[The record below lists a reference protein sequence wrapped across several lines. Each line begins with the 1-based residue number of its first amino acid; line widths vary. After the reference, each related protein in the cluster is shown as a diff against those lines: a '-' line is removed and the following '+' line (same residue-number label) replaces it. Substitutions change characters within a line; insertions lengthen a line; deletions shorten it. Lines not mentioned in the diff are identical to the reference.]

1 MTAEIIDTSSRVA
14 AEAVIRKILTEAD
27 SRTGVAQRSLYL
39 GGIVADGGV
48 AEFTIEV
55 KNHWDEAVND
65 LTVTDTLDGIGAFGG
80 QYVPGSA
87 TATGGGTLAETA
99 VTVAGDDVTVTWT
112 IDRLEPGESTVIT
125 VPVPVPTDTAD
136 GTVIANTVA
145 VASPDMPM
153 DQRDGADITVR
164 NPSPPPTPTKTMPA
178 TARPGDR
185 FVVDVAV
192 STPPNAAFFDLTF
205 ADTLPDGL
213 RFVGHRTPTCLQGT
227 TSCDAT
233 FISPMG
239 ASVNGDGTTSIG
251 WFFGDVNSSGLGRDY
266 HLRYEVEVGDADR
279 EYLTWVAGL
288 SRRLGIIASV
298 LYGGVGIAWAVTEGA
313 DYDLTAPMA
322 IALGGVGLAMAAFF
336 AAHRDPVGIGRRA
349 LGAWFASLAVVA
361 VIREVIRATA
371 LSRFNYDVGSY
382 PYRVDW
388 GSVAMFTVTTIV
400 GVSIITYM
408 VMVLF
413 QSGIGAGERIPR
425 GIDRLGR
432 ISTAMLGAWF
442 AFFLLVG
449 VYAVVAL

>member
-1 MTAEIIDTSSRVA
+1 MEVEDALRMMRDPLGAPFYPRVFQVLLLLTWVVHIYFVTVAVGSSVTTIYGFRRGDERWLRLA
-14 AEAVIRKILTEAD
+14 RSCARLTP
-27 SRTGVAQRSLYL
+27 SGVGL
-39 GGIVADGGV
+39 GIVTGIAPLLFVQVIYDPIWYASNALTGFWSVIFIIVVASGYTCAYVFYLKGSADGRLLWSSVLGLALLV
-48 AEFTIEV
+48 LAGWIMHVLASVSIRPERVEFN
-55 KNHWDEAVND
+55 KAR
-65 LTVTDTLDGIGAFGG
+65 LQPAAIG
-80 QYVPGSA
+80 
-87 TATGGGTLAETA
+87 TA
-99 VTVAGDDVTVTWT
+99 VTGLIYTWY
-112 IDRLEPGESTVIT
+112 R
-125 VPVPVPTDTAD
+125 
-136 GTVIANTVA
+136 
-145 VASPDMPM
+145 MK
-153 DQRDGADITVR
+153 RD
-164 NPSPPPTPTKTMPA
+164 
-178 TARPGDR
+178 
-185 FVVDVAV
+185 
-192 STPPNAAFFDLTF
+192 
-205 ADTLPDGL
+205 
-213 RFVGHRTPTCLQGT
+213 
-227 TSCDAT
+227 
-233 FISPMG
+233 
-239 ASVNGDGTTSIG
+239 
-251 WFFGDVNSSGLGRDY
+251 
-266 HLRYEVEVGDADR
+266 DADR

>member
-1 MTAEIIDTSSRVA
+1 MEVEDALRMMRDPLGAPFYPRVFQVLLLLTWVVHIYFVTVAVGSSVTTIYGFRRGDERWLRLARSCARLTPSGVGLGIVTGIAPLLFVQVIYDPIWYASNALTGFWSVIFIIVVASGYTCAYVFYLKGSADGRLLWSSVLGLALLVLAGWIMHVLASVSIRPERWREWYAPNGVADTRGIEFHSFNVARVA
-14 AEAVIRKILTEAD
+14 FLLPLQAA
-27 SRTGVAQRSLYL
+27 
-39 GGIVADGGV
+39 
-48 AEFTIEV
+48 
-55 KNHWDEAVND
+55 
-65 LTVTDTLDGIGAFGG
+65 IG
-80 QYVPGSA
+80 
-87 TATGGGTLAETA
+87 TA
-99 VTVAGDDVTVTWT
+99 VTGLIYTWY
-112 IDRLEPGESTVIT
+112 RLK
-125 VPVPVPTDTAD
+125 
-136 GTVIANTVA
+136 
-145 VASPDMPM
+145 
-153 DQRDGADITVR
+153 RD
-164 NPSPPPTPTKTMPA
+164 
-178 TARPGDR
+178 
-185 FVVDVAV
+185 
-192 STPPNAAFFDLTF
+192 
-205 ADTLPDGL
+205 
-213 RFVGHRTPTCLQGT
+213 
-227 TSCDAT
+227 
-233 FISPMG
+233 
-239 ASVNGDGTTSIG
+239 
-251 WFFGDVNSSGLGRDY
+251 
-266 HLRYEVEVGDADR
+266 DADR

-425 GIDRLGR
+425 SIDRLGR
-432 ISTAMLGAWF
+432 VSTAMLGAWF